1 MRSRSH
7 CVSAHPWQPHQ
18 GATKRQDAHD
28 DQVHIVT
35 WSLVKFVLFFA
46 QENAGHLRL
55 HEQQNANKDCRDNGC
70 KDPRHRH
77 TLFHAARVDK
87 PVSIRIGRLQA
98 IFQRVVDGD
107 MLSDDFVA
115 QSKIENTN
123 ADHGDYNSGVADDTS
138 ALEKQ

>member
-1 MRSRSH
+1 M
-7 CVSAHPWQPHQ
+7 
-18 GATKRQDAHD
+18 
-28 DQVHIVT
+28 
-35 WSLVKFVLFFA
+35 LLLA
-46 QENAGHLRL
+46 QENAGHFGL
-55 HEQQNANKDCRDNGC
+55 HEQQNANEDCRDNGC

-77 TLFHAARVDK
+77 ALFHAARVDK
-87 PVSIRIGRLQA
+87 PISIGIGRLQA

-115 QSKIENTN
+115 QNKIENSH

>member
-1 MRSRSH
+1 M
-7 CVSAHPWQPHQ
+7 
-18 GATKRQDAHD
+18 K
-28 DQVHIVT
+28 
-35 WSLVKFVLFFA
+35 LVLLLA
-46 QENAGHLRL
+46 QENAGHFGL
-55 HEQQNANKDCRDNGC
+55 HEQQNANEDCRDNGC

-77 TLFHAARVDK
+77 ARFHAARVDK
-87 PVSIRIGRLQA
+87 PVSIGIGRLQA

-115 QSKIENTN
+115 QSKIENSH